1 MCLVRSPLIYPPL
14 TWAIHATL
22 SSYNTVGL
30 FLIEDNPHDFLMCCI
45 MDLNQ
50 TYLRLVSCMTSIS
63 EWLEEVDTI
72 VCFSDLQDITVF
84 PLVNIYP
91 VCDQAL

>member
-14 TWAIHATL
+14 TCEIHAAL

-50 TYLRLVSCMTSIS
+50 TYYRLASCMTSIS
-63 EWLEEVDTI
+63 KWFEEVATI
-72 VCFSDLQDITVF
+72 VCFTDLQDIAVF
-84 PLVNIYP
+84 P
-91 VCDQAL
+91 